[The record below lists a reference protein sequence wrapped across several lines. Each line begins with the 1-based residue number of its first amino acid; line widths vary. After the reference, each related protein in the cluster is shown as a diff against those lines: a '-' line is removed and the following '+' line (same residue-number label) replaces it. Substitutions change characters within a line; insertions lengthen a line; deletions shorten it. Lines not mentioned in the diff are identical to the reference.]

1 MKDFSFEISNYNAKQ
16 PKLSAKNNFVRYAHK
31 YNKRANR
38 NNIVTHPMVIFIFFS
53 AYRFWSDS
61 L

>member
-38 NNIVTHPMVIFIFFS
+38 IQYSHPSNGYLYFLFGV
-53 AYRFWSDS
+53 S
-61 L
+61 LLK